1 TLSREETPHSG
12 GLSVEELEARLQRE
26 VKARI
31 EAEQLL
37 EDKSRSLYQSNQ
49 ALEKVARNV
58 EEQRQQLDV
67 ILDNTVAGIF
77 LANES
82 KKIVRANRAGL
93 AMFQLDNES
102 VLDKS
107 VLELFEDN
115 FAAETLLVI
124 GEMGEKLDTAAEAVG
139 VRGEETFPIE
149 FAVTPV
155 VANSGKS
162 QSVWIFRDIT
172 RRKHEE
178 AKRAAMEKE
187 LNQAQK
193 LEALGTLASGV
204 AHEINTPIQYV
215 GDNLRFL
222 QDVVSDL
229 SALLALYTS
238 NAPAEEIQAKREAI
252 DVDFLL
258 EEAPE
263 SILQSLHGMEQVARI
278 VKAIKEFSHP
288 GANDDD
294 DVDINETIE
303 TAVTLSRNQWKYV
316 AETKLDLASGLP
328 KILCS
333 GGDLNQVFVNMI
345 VNAADAIEDAGA
357 DGLGEIRIRSR
368 AEGDWVEI
376 EIADT
381 GCGMVPDTVERIFD
395 PFFTTKDVGRGSG
408 QGLAIS
414 YNIIRQ
420 KYGGEILCQSTLG
433 EGTRFC
439 IRLPASP
446 DIASEPKAVGAGA

>member
-1 TLSREETPHSG
+1 MRTLSREETPHSG

-124 GEMGEKLDTAAEAVG
+124 GEVGEKLDTAAEAVG
-139 VRGEETFPIE
+139 VRGDETFPIE

-215 GDNLRFL
+215 
-222 QDVVSDL
+222 
-229 SALLALYTS
+229 
-238 NAPAEEIQAKREAI
+238 
-252 DVDFLL
+252 
-258 EEAPE
+258 
-263 SILQSLHGMEQVARI
+263 
-278 VKAIKEFSHP
+278 
-288 GANDDD
+288 
-294 DVDINETIE
+294 
-303 TAVTLSRNQWKYV
+303 
-316 AETKLDLASGLP
+316 
-328 KILCS
+328 
-333 GGDLNQVFVNMI
+333 
-345 VNAADAIEDAGA
+345 
-357 DGLGEIRIRSR
+357 
-368 AEGDWVEI
+368 
-376 EIADT
+376 
-381 GCGMVPDTVERIFD
+381 
-395 PFFTTKDVGRGSG
+395 
-408 QGLAIS
+408 
-414 YNIIRQ
+414 
-420 KYGGEILCQSTLG
+420 
-433 EGTRFC
+433 
-439 IRLPASP
+439 
-446 DIASEPKAVGAGA
+446 